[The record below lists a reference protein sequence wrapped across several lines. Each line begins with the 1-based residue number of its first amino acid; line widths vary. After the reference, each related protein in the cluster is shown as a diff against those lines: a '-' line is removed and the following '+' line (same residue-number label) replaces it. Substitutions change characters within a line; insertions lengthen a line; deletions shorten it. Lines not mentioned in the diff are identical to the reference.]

1 MCSVALLS
9 IRCPVSHKLINL
21 FHLCLFQ
28 KEIEGRELLKVHL
41 EKKAA
46 VEAVASSPSSSS
58 SDSFEKTQV
67 LKCPERS
74 SLTTSDAD
82 VNAPPPKAIPVGTS
96 DASNGTVPAPAT
108 SSISTKAVPVVTPTP
123 SKLEWNKDV
132 LNSRQENDRA
142 MPSRSV
148 LVDKPVPTPPKS
160 PLPQADT
167 VAKAA
172 PATPKPSLSQM
183 DKVAKA
189 TPAPLKPSAPQVDKV
204 APLNTVPQQI
214 PSATISKTQ
223 EDAIPD
229 RFVTTSVLRTPTA
242 TSRPSSALLLQA
254 PRPTVSPTPAVQVSP
269 LLSHSVIVSG
279 HRRDETSPSVPS
291 YATQAYR
298 NAIIGIGYLDTSSAS
313 LEQSTSKLQS
323 VAVSQPLSAHALAT
337 SVMVPPFEGK
347 DQLPGKQGFL
357 FGPKKSEALDNWH
370 SWKGNSDADRQTWRD
385 DSSNQKMTHC
395 DSRVHTWKDISYQQ
409 VSSSQPEQGRFEEMQ
424 YRQFQQDIP
433 ANPVAEEFPH
443 LDIINDLLDEDQGS
457 GSMTASPLHDY
468 HTFGLPFASNGNITE
483 SEMASVS
490 SSGQFNLTDHYY
502 DEGYRRAYSIQNAL
516 HRLRDGQLS
525 TLDARSNGRLDSA
538 SKPWLYSRPNLAV
551 NPGVNTNL
559 LSPQMGEY
567 TNLASTRVNEEYLEY
582 LYRPANG

>member
-1 MCSVALLS
+1 
-9 IRCPVSHKLINL
+9 
-21 FHLCLFQ
+21 LFQ

-46 VEAVASSPSSSS
+46 VEAVAGSPSASS

-74 SLTTSDAD
+74 SLTTFDAD
-82 VNAPPPKAIPVGTS
+82 VNAPLPKAIPVGTS
-96 DASNGTVPAPAT
+96 DVSNGTVPAPAT
-108 SSISTKAVPVVTPTP
+108 SSISTKAVPVVMSTP

-132 LNSRQENDRA
+132 LNSRQENDRI

-189 TPAPLKPSAPQVDKV
+189 TPAPQVDKV
-204 APLNTVPQQI
+204 APLNTVSQQI
-214 PSATISKTQ
+214 PSATISKAQ

-229 RFVTTSVLRTPTA
+229 RFATTSVLRTPTP

-254 PRPTVSPTPAVQVSP
+254 PRPTVPPTPAVQVSP
-269 LLSHSVIVSG
+269 LLSHSVTVSG
-279 HRRDETSPSVPS
+279 QLRDETSPSVPS

-298 NAIIGIGYLDTSSAS
+298 NAIIGISYLDTSSAS

-323 VAVSQPLSAHALAT
+323 VAASQPLSAHASAT

-357 FGPKKSEALDNWH
+357 FGPKKSEALDSWH
-370 SWKGNSDADRQTWRD
+370 SWKGNSDVNRQTWRD

-395 DSRVHTWKDISYQQ
+395 DSRVYTWKDISYQQ
-409 VSSSQPEQGRFEEMQ
+409 VSSSRLEQGRFEQMH

-457 GSMTASPLHDY
+457 GTASPLHDY

-490 SSGQFNLTDHYY
+490 SYGRFNLTDHYY
-502 DEGYRRAYSIQNAL
+502 DEGYQGAYSIQNAL
-516 HRLRDGQLS
+516 HRLWGGQLS
-525 TLDARSNGRLDSA
+525 ALDAYSNGRLDSTA
-538 SKPWLYSRPNLAV
+538 SKPWLYSHPNLAV
-551 NPGVNTNL
+551 SPGVNTNL

-567 TNLASTRVNEEYLEY
+567 TNLASPNLAVNPGVNTNLLSPQMREYTNLASTRVNEEYLEH
-582 LYRPANG
+582 LYRRVNG